1 MGDPYR
7 SYRPSR
13 GEPRYDYPDEYEYPP
28 YPGRSGAPEPV
39 YDRSYGDPYTREP
52 GYDPMPPA
60 PRSGAPRGDYRAP
73 RGDYRAPPPI
83 RAEPDYTRRSGRD
96 YVPPPA
102 PRGSVGDPYVN
113 PTYYPPEDR
122 HRAPP
127 PRDAYERGYPP
138 ESGYRDE
145 ARYGRRRPR
154 EDEYEMPAHGREYDY
169 NYESEIQASQRRPP
183 PPPIE
188 YRGGAGAS
196 YEVEPARRRP
206 RDAREP
212 ASKLQPSIPSQP
224 SPENVDDEFT
234 LLADGIRKEVLQKYI
249 TRFLGN
255 DAVSRGPMKEG
266 DALVYKYS
274 AYRQFTTE
282 QIRDLKRA
290 SELSEPGYARGIDAR
305 AREAPGQVVA
315 ASTRPTGRRNTDEDS
330 MMPEPVMPRDE
341 YVYSAG
347 NQGTRAPA
355 REIRAGR
362 SPHDPPYG
370 SSYHDTGR
378 HGRPPI
384 EASSMR
390 PGQDDDDE
398 MED

>member
-7 SYRPSR
+7 SYRPPR
-13 GEPRYDYPDEYEYPP
+13 GEPRYEYPDDYEYPP
-28 YPGRSGAPEPV
+28 YTGRGPAPEPV
-39 YDRSYGDPYTREP
+39 YERSYGDPYTREP
-52 GYDPMPPA
+52 SYDSMPPA
-60 PRSGAPRGDYRAP
+60 PRSSAPRGEYRARGSDYR
-73 RGDYRAPPPI
+73 PPPPQI
-83 RAEPDYTRRSGRD
+83 RAEPDYSRRPARD

-102 PRGSVGDPYVN
+102 PRGPVGDPYAN
-113 PTYYPPEDR
+113 TAYYPPEDR
-122 HRAPP
+122 SHRPP
-127 PRDAYERGYPP
+127 PARDTYERGYPP

-145 ARYGRRRPR
+145 GRYARRRR
-154 EDEYEMPAHGREYDY
+154 DDDYDMQGHGRDYDY
-169 NYESEIQASQRRPP
+169 NNYEPEIQATQRRP

-188 YRGGAGAS
+188 YRGGASAS
-196 YEVEPARRRP
+196 YEVDRAPRRP
-206 RDAREP
+206 REP
-212 ASKLQPSIPSQP
+212 ASKLQPPMPSQP

-234 LLADGIRKEVLQKYI
+234 LPADGIRKEVLQKYI

-266 DALVYKYS
+266 DILVYKYS

-290 SELSEPGYARGIDAR
+290 SDLSEPGYARGVDTR
-305 AREAPGQVVA
+305 TREAPGPVVTT
-315 ASTRPTGRRNTDEDS
+315 STRPAGRRNTDEDS
-330 MMPEPVMPRDE
+330 MMITEPIMPRDE
-341 YVYSAG
+341 YVYTAG
-347 NQGTRAPA
+347 SQGTRVPA

-370 SSYHDTGR
+370 SSYHDPGR
-378 HGRPPI
+378 HGRQPI

>member
-1 MGDPYR
+1 
-7 SYRPSR
+7 
-13 GEPRYDYPDEYEYPP
+13 
-28 YPGRSGAPEPV
+28 
-39 YDRSYGDPYTREP
+39 
-52 GYDPMPPA
+52 
-60 PRSGAPRGDYRAP
+60 
-73 RGDYRAPPPI
+73 
-83 RAEPDYTRRSGRD
+83 
-96 YVPPPA
+96 
-102 PRGSVGDPYVN
+102 
-113 PTYYPPEDR
+113 
-122 HRAPP
+122 
-127 PRDAYERGYPP
+127 
-138 ESGYRDE
+138 
-145 ARYGRRRPR
+145 
-154 EDEYEMPAHGREYDY
+154 MPAHGREYDY

-183 PPPIE
+183 PPIE
-188 YRGGAGAS
+188 YRSNAGAS
-196 YEVEPARRRP
+196 YEVEPVRRRP
-206 RDAREP
+206 RDIREP
-212 ASKLQPSIPSQP
+212 ASKTSMPSQP
-224 SPENVDDEFT
+224 SPESVDDEFT
-234 LLADGIRKEVLQKYI
+234 LPADGIRKEVLQKYI

-266 DALVYKYS
+266 DTLVYKYS

-290 SELSEPGYARGIDAR
+290 SDLSEPGYARGIDTR
-305 AREAPGQVVA
+305 ARDAPGQVVA

-341 YVYSAG
+341 YVYTAG

-370 SSYHDTGR
+370 SSYQDPGR
-378 HGRPPI
+378 HGRQPI

>member
-7 SYRPSR
+7 SYRPGR

-39 YDRSYGDPYTREP
+39 YDRQYGDPYPRES
-52 GYDPMPPA
+52 GYDMPPA
-60 PRSGAPRGDYRAP
+60 PRSGAPRGEYRAP
-73 RGDYRAPPPI
+73 RGDYRPPPI
-83 RAEPDYTRRSGRD
+83 RAEPEYSRRGGRD

-102 PRGSVGDPYVN
+102 PRGSVGDPYAN
-113 PTYYPPEDR
+113 PAYYPPEDR
-122 HRAPP
+122 SHRPPP
-127 PRDAYERGYPP
+127 PREYERAYPP
-138 ESGYRDE
+138 EPAGYRDDG
-145 ARYGRRRPR
+145 RYGRRRPR
-154 EDEYEMPAHGREYDY
+154 EDDYEMPPAHGREYDY

-183 PPPIE
+183 PPIE
-188 YRGGAGAS
+188 YRGNAGAS
-196 YEVEPARRRP
+196 YEVEPARRRQ
-206 RDAREP
+206 RDIP
-212 ASKLQPSIPSQP
+212 APKLPPSMPSQP
-224 SPENVDDEFT
+224 SPESVDDEFT
-234 LLADGIRKEVLQKYI
+234 LPAEGIRKEVLQKYI

-266 DALVYKYS
+266 DTLVYKYS

-290 SELSEPGYARGIDAR
+290 SDLSEPGYARGVDTR
-305 AREAPGQVVA
+305 AREPPGQVVA

-341 YVYSAG
+341 YIYTAG

-355 REIRAGR
+355 RDIRAGR

-370 SSYHDTGR
+370 SSYHDPGR
-378 HGRPPI
+378 HGRQPI